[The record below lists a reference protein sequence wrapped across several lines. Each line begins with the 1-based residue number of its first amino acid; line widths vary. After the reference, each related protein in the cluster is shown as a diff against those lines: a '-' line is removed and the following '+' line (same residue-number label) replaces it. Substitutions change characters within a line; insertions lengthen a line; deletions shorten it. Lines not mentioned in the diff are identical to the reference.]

1 MSSKTV
7 ELEAEEEVEI
17 DYDNLP
23 GSTRE
28 KLEFLKC
35 EGIDDWIDDPGM
47 VQMMMSC

>member
-1 MSSKTV
+1 VSSKTV
-7 ELEAEEEVEI
+7 EEEEI